1 MANNDLMA
9 RAANGDLV
17 ARAARNAALLR
28 RLNVVVLCVAAVVY
42 AGVIGIA
49 AYYRVGPLAVFSTCI
64 LLAELLVFQIVRTL
78 SDHLD
83 LVRASFNDAE

>member
-1 MANNDLMA
+1 
-9 RAANGDLV
+9 
-17 ARAARNAALLR
+17 
-28 RLNVVVLCVAAVVY
+28 
-42 AGVIGIA
+42 
-49 AYYRVGPLAVFSTCI
+49 